1 VKEIEIV
8 TSNGKVFHLGN
19 VPDDAKL
26 TFGALNPSSKGM
38 GGPAAL
44 SLTLRIYKGTRDNG
58 HQIAVFRN
66 VESFRDLSLTIKE
79 IETKPKQTWI
89 DGGQD

>member
-1 VKEIEIV
+1 
-8 TSNGKVFHLGN
+8 
-19 VPDDAKL
+19 
-26 TFGALNPSSKGM
+26 M